1 MSPTISAWLQP
12 SQGNGA
18 GRRTMTLAAVDG
30 CQTIGRWWAGRS
42 GSAAKDQPPVPG
54 QTTQREWRSVN
65 GFSILVAVFRIAAQ
79 EFLREIRA
87 VIGFIRFGVILR
99 TPVGRLLHRTSPM
112 RSEEH
117 TSELQSLMRIS
128 YA

>member
-1 MSPTISAWLQP
+1 MSATIADWLQP

-54 QTTQREWRSVN
+54 QTTQREWRRVN

-79 EFLREIRA
+79 AFLREIRA
-87 VIGFIRFGVILR
+87 VIGFIRLGGIIRPHVGGHLPHT
-99 TPVGRLLHRTSPM
+99 TP
-112 RSEEH
+112 
-117 TSELQSLMRIS
+117 
-128 YA
+128 